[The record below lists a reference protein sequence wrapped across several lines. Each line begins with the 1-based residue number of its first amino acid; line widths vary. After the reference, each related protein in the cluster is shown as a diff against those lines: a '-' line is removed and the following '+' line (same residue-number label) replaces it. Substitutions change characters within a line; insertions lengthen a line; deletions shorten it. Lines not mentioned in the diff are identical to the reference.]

1 MGPESA
7 NLLVVDDNENNRYTL
22 VRRLNSEGYVNI
34 SEASNGK
41 EALDHIMNNP
51 VDLVFLDLIMPV
63 MNGFQVLEY
72 ISNDEKFHTLP
83 VIIISA
89 DDTLDNVVKGIEL
102 GAVDYL
108 SKPFNTA
115 LLRARVRASLEK
127 RYLREVEKTY
137 LKLFDQDTGLPNRKS
152 FLENIQHLINAG
164 ESINAGMMSVAIP
177 TFHEVAS
184 SWGEEQVSHLL
195 NYVSITL
202 QRIVGEDAL
211 VSRIS
216 EDCFGIYV
224 YGNYTDVEII
234 TLAQKIH
241 DTLFLPVSL
250 MEKELVP
257 RAVIGITTNA
267 KAYSESRVMLSDCDL
282 ALSRSRK
289 QNEKDI
295 MLFDP
300 EMQEKAEHF
309 IALQSELRSAIDK
322 KEFQLFYQPLVF
334 LKTGKIVGAEG
345 LIRWMNK
352 ERGMVSPFEFIPV
365 AEESGLILPIGA
377 WVIEEGCRQ
386 AALWKE
392 KYGRD
397 FDFDVN
403 LNVSPRQFIEQ
414 DVAGEFRK
422 AFEKYGKSSIKAE
435 VTESTM
441 MKDEK
446 KSVEILN
453 DLKDLGVLSAMDDF
467 GTGYSSLGSLQT
479 FPFDTLKMDKVF
491 VDRIQ
496 SDQQSRE
503 IIKAVIIMAH
513 AIGLN
518 VVAEGVETRE
528 DLELLRKWDCDYIQG
543 YYVSKPLPVEEFE
556 AFLEKDATW

>member
-1 MGPESA
+1 MSPESA

-22 VRRLNSEGYVNI
+22 VRRLKSEGYVNI
-34 SEASNGK
+34 SEATNGK

-51 VDLVFLDLIMPV
+51 VDLVFLDLMMPV

-72 ISNDEKFHTLP
+72 ISNDEKYHTLP

-127 RYLREVEKTY
+127 RHLREVEKNY
-137 LKLFDQDTGLPNRKS
+137 LELFDQDTGLPNRKS

-164 ESINAGMMSVAIP
+164 ESINAGMMSIAIP

-184 SWGEEQVSHLL
+184 SWGEEQVSYLL

-216 EDCFGIYV
+216 EDCFGIYI

-309 IALQSELRSAIDK
+309 IAVQSELRSAIDK
-322 KEFQLFYQPLVF
+322 KEFQLFYQPLVS

-345 LIRWMNK
+345 LIRWINE
-352 ERGMVSPFEFIPV
+352 ERGMISPFEFIPK
-365 AEESGLILPIGA
+365 IG
-377 WVIEEGCRQ
+377 R
-386 AALWKE
+386 
-392 KYGRD
+392 
-397 FDFDVN
+397 
-403 LNVSPRQFIEQ
+403 
-414 DVAGEFRK
+414 
-422 AFEKYGKSSIKAE
+422 
-435 VTESTM
+435 
-441 MKDEK
+441 
-446 KSVEILN
+446 
-453 DLKDLGVLSAMDDF
+453 
-467 GTGYSSLGSLQT
+467 
-479 FPFDTLKMDKVF
+479 
-491 VDRIQ
+491 
-496 SDQQSRE
+496 
-503 IIKAVIIMAH
+503 AH
-513 AIGLN
+513 
-518 VVAEGVETRE
+518 V
-528 DLELLRKWDCDYIQG
+528 
-543 YYVSKPLPVEEFE
+543 
-556 AFLEKDATW
+556 